1 MTKIP
6 LFPLSSI
13 VMPGGLL
20 PLRLFERRYL
30 DMVKTCF
37 RDGTGFGVCLLKTG
51 HEASGHSEPY
61 PRGTTVK
68 IIDFDQGSDGLLHI
82 TGLGDQE
89 FRVLHHYQQD
99 DGLFMGEV
107 EYLPQQPSTP
117 LTEEFVGLATKLD
130 LILSYVEPNIEYTE
144 KRLDD
149 ADWVC
154 HRLLELLPLAPPSKM
169 ELLELESN
177 HERLDALASMRIEI
191 SD

>member
-1 MTKIP
+1 MTDIP

-30 DMVKTCF
+30 DMITQCF
-37 RDGTGFGVCLLKTG
+37 REGTGFGVCLLKSG

-61 PRGTTVK
+61 SRGTLVS

-82 TGLGDQE
+82 TGKGEKE
-89 FRVLHHYQQD
+89 FELNQFHQRD
-99 DGLFMGEV
+99 DGLFVGDV
-107 EYLPQQPSTP
+107 AYLEPGPVTQMTP
-117 LTEEFVGLATKLD
+117 EFEALAKKLEI
-130 LILSYVEPNIEYTE
+130 ILSYVEPSIQYSE
-144 KRLDD
+144 KQLDD

-169 ELLELESN
+169 ELLELNSN
-177 HERLDALASMRIEI
+177 AKRMEALASMRIEI
-191 SD
+191 SN